1 VSLFNTLN
9 TGASGMG
16 ASSTTLSVIG
26 DNIANIGTTGFKS
39 SSATFADNFPNVV
52 NGLGGPAQIG
62 TGSGLGDVATHFG
75 QGALV
80 QSSSAID
87 VAILGTGFFQ
97 VAQGDDV
104 FYSRDGSFHLDA
116 GGYLV
121 NSQGLRVQGY
131 QAQDGE
137 IVPAM
142 GDIQLDAT
150 GIPQQATS
158 TITLDAT
165 LSAEADATSEPLE
178 DLRAA
183 AAFDGTS
190 GAPTLDEL
198 SGAADFSTSVTVYDS
213 LGLPHDVTLFFERD
227 SATPE
232 TWNVTAVVDGA
243 SVDTDGDGVA
253 DGEAGHAFQ
262 IGTGTVQFDTEGQL
276 VANTGISME
285 SGWTFPGAAPLQ
297 AEFAFGLDPSGQP
310 SDGSLRMSGAESYLS
325 SISQDGYPSGTLD
338 SVSVAADGTITGQYT
353 NGQSQALGQI
363 ATATFASNSGLDRV
377 GGNLF
382 RATEASGEPAL
393 GVAGTGGRG
402 TLSGFSLESSN
413 VELEDQFVMMI
424 QAQRAYQANTG
435 VIRTADEALQQLIQL
450 V

>member
-39 SSATFADNFPNVV
+39 SSASFADTFPNVV

-62 TGSGLGDVATHFG
+62 TGAGLGDVSTNFG

-80 QSSSAID
+80 QTGSAVD

-97 VAQGDDV
+97 VAQGDDI

-116 GGYLV
+116 DSYLV

-131 QAQDGE
+131 QAEGGE
-137 IVPAM
+137 IVPSM
-142 GDIQLDAT
+142 GDIQLDAA

-158 TITLDAT
+158 TITVDAT
-165 LSAEADATSEPLE
+165 LSAEADASTEPL
-178 DLRAA
+178 DALRAA
-183 AAFDGTS
+183 AAFDGTAA
-190 GAPTLDEL
+190 APTLDEL

-227 SATPE
+227 SAAPE

-243 SVDTDGDGVA
+243 SVDTDGDGLP
-253 DGEAGHAFQ
+253 DGEAGHAFE
-262 IGTGTVQFDTEGQL
+262 IGTGTVEFDTDGQL
-276 VANTGISME
+276 VANSGISMAG
-285 SGWTFPGAAPLQ
+285 GWTFPGASPFTAS
-297 AEFAFGLDPSGQP
+297 FAMGLDPAGEP
-310 SDGSLRMSGAESYLS
+310 TEGSLRMTGTESYLS
-325 SISQDGYPSGTLD
+325 SISQDGYASGTLD
-338 SVSVAADGTITGQYT
+338 SVSVAPDGTITGQYT

-382 RATEASGEPAL
+382 RATDASGEPAL

-402 TLSGFSLESSN
+402 TLSGYSLESSN

-424 QAQRAYQANTG
+424 QAQRTYQANTG